1 MPNFSLI
8 ISIGIFAVL
17 LSVTSAI
24 KNQTRIIEKD
34 IFKIN
39 KKIVI
44 LEKDLNETQLDFF
57 YLSSPN
63 NLSKKLIKLDL
74 VDYTPMDFSKIYLSY
89 KEFINFQNK
98 ISILDLKNEKKNKI
112 KIKIFI

>member
-1 MPNFSLI
+1 MPNLSLI
-8 ISIGIFAVL
+8 ISVVIFAVL
-17 LSVTSAI
+17 LSITSAI

-39 KKIVI
+39 KKIAV

-57 YLSSPN
+57 YLSSPK
-63 NLSKKLIKLDL
+63 NLSKKLTQLDL

-89 KEFINFQNK
+89 KDFINFQNK
-98 ISILDLKNEKKNKI
+98 ISILDIKNEKKTK
-112 KIKIFI
+112 KK

>member
-1 MPNFSLI
+1 MPNLSLI
-8 ISIGIFAVL
+8 ISIVIFAVL
-17 LSVTSAI
+17 FSTTSAI

-34 IFKIN
+34 IFKMN
-39 KKIVI
+39 KKIAI

-63 NLSKKLIKLDL
+63 NLSIKLNQIDL

-89 KEFINFQNK
+89 KDFINFQNK
-98 ISILDLKNEKKNKI
+98 ISILDLKNEKKTQK
-112 KIKIFI
+112 K